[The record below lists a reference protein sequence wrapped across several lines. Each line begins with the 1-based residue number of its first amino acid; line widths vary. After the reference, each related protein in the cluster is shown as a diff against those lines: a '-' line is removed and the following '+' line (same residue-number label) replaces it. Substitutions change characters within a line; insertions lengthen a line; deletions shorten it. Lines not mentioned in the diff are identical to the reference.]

1 MLIKLKKQQ
10 QRNYSLKCIKTSGF
24 ITLFF
29 GRRLFTSHY
38 QDPHTCVPE
47 PTEPPSQRCVHAVV
61 GQTVSDLRTLL
72 IHQFISITDSTLVY
86 ITITL
91 IYPYRSELLDLPSW
105 PVRPSMTLFTGINK
119 DTSKSLCTLS
129 QGNDLISFV
138 RHVGQITERRVIY
151 TYSQLLWRQSEA
163 SLSRCADA
171 KTRTVP
177 PSSPSTQLSITS
189 FSGGLKSNS

>member
-10 QRNYSLKCIKTSGF
+10 QLNYSLKCMKTSDF

-29 GRRLFTSHY
+29 GRRRFSSLC

-47 PTEPPSQRCVHAVV
+47 PTQPPSHAGV

-72 IHQFISITDSTLVY
+72 IHQFISITDSTLVC
-86 ITITL
+86 IIITL
-91 IYPYRSELLDLPSW
+91 KYPYSSELLDLPSW
-105 PVRPSMTLFTGINK
+105 PSMTLFTGINK
-119 DTSKSLCTLS
+119 DASKSLCTPS
-129 QGNDLISFV
+129 QGNDLISFA
-138 RHVGQITERRVIY
+138 RHVGQITGRRVI
-151 TYSQLLWRQSEA
+151 YSQLLWRRSEA

-177 PSSPSTQLSITS
+177 PSSPSTRLSITS